1 MRLLV
6 QEILIKLKFA
16 FLQIASMITN
26 TQLEHKGDLQPAN
39 IIKYSK
45 DVDTID
51 FFTSNNVILRITVI
65 RDSLLRFRYTTKGY
79 FNHDF
84 SYGID
89 TNQSHGYNI
98 LELSETKTHYVI
110 TTSKVICRI
119 AIKDARITLTD
130 LEGFVILEDE
140 KGFHW
145 EECHEY
151 GGNYVKMSKLAK
163 ESECYYGLGD
173 KATELNLKGKR
184 LENWVTDQYA
194 FDRDKEPLY
203 KAIPFYIGLHHG
215 ISYGVF
221 FDNTFKS
228 FFDFCHEKR
237 NVTSFW
243 ADGGEMNYYFFYGP
257 KMSEVIKNYTHLT
270 GKPEMPPLWALGFHQ
285 CKWSYYPEARVKE
298 VAAEFRKR
306 QIPCDGIYLDIDYM
320 EGYRCFTWNKEYFPD
335 PKRMVSELT
344 ADGFKTIAII
354 DPGIKI
360 DPENSVYQEALE
372 KDYFCKRADGPYM
385 KGKVWPGECNFPDY
399 TKPEVRTWWAGLFKE
414 LISEI
419 GIKGIWND
427 MNEPAVMEV
436 PTKTFPLD
444 VRHDY
449 DGNPCSH
456 RKAHNV
462 YGTQMARATYEG
474 VKKYSYPKRPFVIT
488 RAAYSGAQRYCS
500 TWTGD
505 NQATWEHLWIA
516 NMQMQ
521 RMAMSGFSFC
531 GSDVGGFAYQPTPE
545 LFARWVQL
553 GTFHPFCR
561 VHSSGDHG
569 DQEPWSFGE
578 EVAQVVKKFVEI
590 RYQLLPYIYT
600 MFYKYVND
608 GDPMLKPLVYFDQSD
623 TQTYYRAEEFI
634 FGSQI
639 LVCPIHEPNAKGRRM
654 YLPKGEW
661 YNFWTNKLEIG
672 QREFWIDV
680 AFDEMP
686 IFVKAGAI
694 IPKYPIQQYVGEKE
708 ITEVTLDVYF
718 KLGKEKSLFY
728 DDAHDGYDYN
738 KGRFSLSTFQLT
750 GKDNEL
756 IIQCHKDGRFD
767 ATYQHYILNLIGLP
781 FKIKAIE
788 IDNET
793 IDLKEIRLNDF
804 KLKISKDFSEIHV
817 IGF

>member
-1 MRLLV
+1 
-6 QEILIKLKFA
+6 
-16 FLQIASMITN
+16 
-26 TQLEHKGDLQPAN
+26 
-39 IIKYSK
+39 
-45 DVDTID
+45 
-51 FFTSNNVILRITVI
+51 
-65 RDSLLRFRYTTKGY
+65 
-79 FNHDF
+79 
-84 SYGID
+84 
-89 TNQSHGYNI
+89 
-98 LELSETKTHYVI
+98 
-110 TTSKVICRI
+110 
-119 AIKDARITLTD
+119 
-130 LEGFVILEDE
+130 
-140 KGFHW
+140 
-145 EECHEY
+145 
-151 GGNYVKMSKLAK
+151 
-163 ESECYYGLGD
+163 
-173 KATELNLKGKR
+173 
-184 LENWVTDQYA
+184 
-194 FDRDKEPLY
+194 
-203 KAIPFYIGLHHG
+203 
-215 ISYGVF
+215 
-221 FDNTFKS
+221 
-228 FFDFCHEKR
+228 
-237 NVTSFW
+237 
-243 ADGGEMNYYFFYGP
+243 
-257 KMSEVIKNYTHLT
+257 
-270 GKPEMPPLWALGFHQ
+270 
-285 CKWSYYPEARVKE
+285 
-298 VAAEFRKR
+298 
-306 QIPCDGIYLDIDYM
+306 
-320 EGYRCFTWNKEYFPD
+320 
-335 PKRMVSELT
+335 
-344 ADGFKTIAII
+344 
-354 DPGIKI
+354 
-360 DPENSVYQEALE
+360 
-372 KDYFCKRADGPYM
+372 
-385 KGKVWPGECNFPDY
+385 
-399 TKPEVRTWWAGLFKE
+399 
-414 LISEI
+414 
-419 GIKGIWND
+419 
-427 MNEPAVMEV
+427 
-436 PTKTFPLD
+436 
-444 VRHDY
+444 
-449 DGNPCSH
+449 
-456 RKAHNV
+456 
-462 YGTQMARATYEG
+462 MARATYEG

-793 IDLKEIRLNDF
+793 IDLKGIRLNDF